1 MNIYSI
7 FLASLLLGLAACSS
21 SPKEENQPSTP
32 TESKSTELSL
42 NQAQIKKIGLTWGE
56 SQSKELSTAVFVN
69 GKVDVPPQNQATVHA
84 RQEGFVQS
92 IKVLPG
98 DFVKRGQILAVLENR
113 DYLRLQEMYLTAKS
127 ELNYLQKE
135 LKRQQELRAEDIN
148 AEKTL
153 QQVERDLQIKQAQEA
168 SLRQQLAL
176 LGLNTQNLQAQN
188 LQAYFSLVSPIM
200 GYVET
205 VDLSMGEFVS
215 MNKPLIKIKGTE
227 HKHLE
232 LMVFEKEAT
241 MINKGQKI
249 TFQVPSLGQ
258 ERYGAEVFLVGQSFD
273 AKAKTIN
280 VHAHILDAKME
291 EKLVPGMFVNAN
303 ILLPAQS
310 HATLP
315 EEAIIQE
322 GKNYF
327 VFLKGKEQ
335 GGKVFFDKIAVKVF
349 NTQDGYTAFAPEKAI
364 PQKAQFVQK
373 GAYYL
378 QAQLMNAGEE

>member
-1 MNIYSI
+1 
-7 FLASLLLGLAACSS
+7 
-21 SPKEENQPSTP
+21 
-32 TESKSTELSL
+32 
-42 NQAQIKKIGLTWGE
+42 
-56 SQSKELSTAVFVN
+56 
-69 GKVDVPPQNQATVHA
+69 VHA